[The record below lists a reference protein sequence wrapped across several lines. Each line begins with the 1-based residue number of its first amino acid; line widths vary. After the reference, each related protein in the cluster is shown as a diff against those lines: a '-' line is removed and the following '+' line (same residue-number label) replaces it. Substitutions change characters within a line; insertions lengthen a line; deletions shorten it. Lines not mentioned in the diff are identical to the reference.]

1 MFNLKKKSNLEKI
14 RQVFSVIDKD
24 RDNKLDKEELMK
36 FFRFNKKQQELMSE
50 IMSDVDINC
59 DGFLTFE
66 EFYESL
72 TRVDN

>member
-1 MFNLKKKSNLEKI
+1 
-14 RQVFSVIDKD
+14 
-24 RDNKLDKEELMK
+24 
-36 FFRFNKKQQELMSE
+36 MSE
-50 IMSDVDINC
+50 IMSDVDING